1 MGATAVAAPAAP
13 DGSSELRQG
22 LQQGVLIAVS
32 LLALALPPASPPRFS
47 ARPVA
52 PAAVPASVVP
62 AAPASVARRLDF
74 GSEKP
79 SAAARRLA
87 EWVVAG
93 GDNGNHPFAI
103 VDKHDARAFLFE
115 PGGRLIIGT
124 PVLLGYAHGD
134 DSVPGIGL
142 RPIAQVRPSERTTPA
157 GRFVAQPGHNTL
169 GNEVVWVDYDNAVS
183 MHRVRPTDPRERR
196 LQRLATPSP
205 RDNRIS
211 YGCINVP
218 GDVFDRHFWPVFGAG
233 PSVIYVMPEAKPLA
247 AVFPALAAP
256 PLPGTVARL

>member
-1 MGATAVAAPAAP
+1 MGAAAVAAPAAP

-22 LQQGVLIAVS
+22 LQQGVLIAAA
-32 LLALALPPASPPRFS
+32 LLALALPPASPPRFI
-47 ARPVA
+47 ARTATPAVPVSVA
-52 PAAVPASVVP
+52 PPARV
-62 AAPASVARRLDF
+62 SVARHLDF

-87 EWVVAG
+87 EWVVAAA
-93 GDNGNHPFAI
+93 DNGNRPFAI

-124 PVLLGYAHGD
+124 AVLLGYAHGD
-134 DSVPGIGL
+134 DSVPGIGM
-142 RPIAQVRPSERTTPA
+142 RPIALVRPSERTTPA
-157 GRFVAQPGHNTL
+157 GRFLAQPGHNTL
-169 GNEVVWVDYDNAVS
+169 GNDVVWVDYENAVS

-196 LQRLATPSP
+196 LERLATPSP

-218 GDVFDRHFWPVFGAG
+218 GNVFDRHFWPVFGAG

-256 PLPGTVARL
+256 PVPGTVARL